1 MQLQKTTKKGFEK
14 LLAQAN
20 ELLGLPDGNGNDNY
34 CIPIIDVKGAYYF
47 MVTSE
52 VISLV
57 DESKLVD
64 YNTIDIPTI
73 KI

>member
-14 LLAQAN
+14 LLVQAN

>member
-1 MQLQKTTKKGFEK
+1 MQLQKTTKKGFET
-14 LLAQAN
+14 LLKQAN